1 MRGSAI
7 RIVAAGII
15 FIGISQ
21 LWSCNSHETWKNAQK
36 SDTYQAYK
44 KYIKDNPKGN
54 HLAEAKKQAD
64 QHYWNSI
71 KNDSTA
77 KSFQQYLKL
86 FPQGQFRSQAQA
98 KVHRLTH
105 HGLAAKARVTGSG
118 VIIRSDHTTSSLSK
132 GVVAKKGTI
141 VQLLG
146 QYEPNSKNGAILK
159 HTVTVVVH
167 GRHIQLAKGKAIH
180 ILGRQGDSVKASF
193 ITNEFGSSEGL
204 ISKDD
209 IQVMS
214 GQKWYKIRTTD
225 GITGWLY
232 GKYIKEMD

>member
-1 MRGSAI
+1 MRGPTI
-7 RIVAAGII
+7 RIIAAGII
-15 FIGISQ
+15 LIGLTQ
-21 LWSCNSHETWKNAQK
+21 LFGCNSQETWKEAQK
-36 SDTYQAYK
+36 TDTYKSYQQ
-44 KYIKDNPKGN
+44 YINDNPNGN
-54 HLAEAKKQAD
+54 HLSEAKKRAD
-64 QHYWNSI
+64 QHYWKSI

-98 KVHRLTH
+98 KIHRLTH

-132 GVVAKKGTI
+132 GVVAKKGTV

-146 QYEPNSKNGAILK
+146 QYESNKGNGAILK
-159 HTVTVVVH
+159 HETTVVVH
-167 GRHIQLAKGKAIH
+167 GKHIKLAKGKAIH
-180 ILGRQGDSVKASF
+180 ILGRRGDSVKASF

-209 IQVMS
+209 IQAMS

-232 GKYIKEMD
+232 GKYIKEMN